1 MMQSI
6 PANYL
11 IGIIASLGTAVLF
24 AITNVF
30 YKKLDDRVSTLEI
43 VATRAWVSLPFAAIF
58 VLPLFNADGFVMTTE
73 ALLIHAFS
81 MFVGIVIGDVLYFMS
96 QSRIGVSRALPITA
110 SYPLM
115 VYILAAVFVDE
126 LVLPSRV
133 LGIFMVV
140 GGVGL
145 IAYDQNRQSQD
156 VIDTDRRNILLGF
169 AFALLTIVAWALSD
183 VALQVG
189 LVDIDP
195 LDANFV
201 RMALGSTFLL
211 PALPYSKK
219 RGTSLRNPKLLSTML
234 LLGILGYGLP
244 MLLMTYAVDIV
255 GATVN
260 SVMLAAA
267 PLIGAPMS
275 IFYLKEKATI
285 SVVIGT
291 LLAFVGVVLVILVL

>member
-1 MMQSI
+1 MQSV

-11 IGIIASLGTAVLF
+11 IGIIASLATAALF
-24 AITNVF
+24 AITNVL
-30 YKKLDDRVSTLEI
+30 YRKLDDRVSTLEI
-43 VATRAWVSLPFAAIF
+43 VATRAWVSLPFAAFF
-58 VLPLFNADGFVMTTE
+58 VLPMFNADGFVMTTE
-73 ALLIHAFS
+73 ALLIQAFS
-81 MFVGIVIGDVLYFMS
+81 MFVGIAIGDILYFMS

-115 VYILAAVFVDE
+115 VYVLAVVFVDE

-133 LGIFMVV
+133 IGIFMVV
-140 GGVGL
+140 VGVGL
-145 IAYDQNRQSQD
+145 IAYDQNRES
-156 VIDTDRRNILLGF
+156 IDLFDADRRSVLLGLV
-169 AFALLTIVAWALSD
+169 FALLTIVAWALSD
-183 VALQVG
+183 VSLQIG
-189 LVDIDP
+189 LVGVDPIDT
-195 LDANFV
+195 NFV
-201 RMALGSTFLL
+201 RMALGSAFLL

-219 RGTSLRNPKLLSTML
+219 QGTSLKNPRLLSIIL

-244 MLLMTYAVDIV
+244 MLLMTFAVDIV

-291 LLAFVGVVLVILVL
+291 LLAFAGVVLVILIL

>member
-1 MMQSI
+1 MQSI
-6 PANYL
+6 PANYF
-11 IGIIASLGTAVLF
+11 IGIIASLATAALF
-24 AITNVF
+24 AITNVL
-30 YKKLDDRVSTLEI
+30 YRKLDDRVSTLEI

-58 VLPLFNADGFVMTTE
+58 VLPMFNADGFVMTTE
-73 ALLIHAFS
+73 ALLIQAFS
-81 MFVGIVIGDVLYFMS
+81 MFVGIAIGDVLYFMS

-115 VYILAAVFVDE
+115 VYVLAVVFVDE
-126 LVLPSRV
+126 LILPSRII
-133 LGIFMVV
+133 GIFMVV
-140 GGVGL
+140 VGVGL
-145 IAYDQNRQSQD
+145 IAYDQNRES
-156 VIDTDRRNILLGF
+156 VNLIDADRRTVLLGLV
-169 AFALLTIVAWALSD
+169 FALLTIVAWALSD
-183 VALQVG
+183 VSLQIG
-189 LVDIDP
+189 LVGIDP
-195 LDANFV
+195 IDTNFV

-219 RGTSLRNPKLLSTML
+219 RGTSLRDPRLLSIIL

-244 MLLMTYAVDIV
+244 MLLMTFAVDIV

-275 IFYLKEKATI
+275 IFYLKERVTM

-291 LLAFVGVVLVILVL
+291 LLAFFGVILVILII